1 MCLLVPL
8 WMGLFA
14 IYFHNNLR
22 DYLICANREE
32 FLRYDLDD
40 FWAPTIYE
48 KEGEED
54 VTNLPKFH
62 PYRILILLIC
72 EY

>member
-1 MCLLVPL
+1 MCLLFPL
-8 WMGLFA
+8 WMGLLA

-32 FLRYDLDD
+32 FLRYDLED

-48 KEGEED
+48 KVGEED
-54 VTNLPKFH
+54 LINLPRYH
-62 PYRILILLIC
+62 PYRILLLLLC
-72 EY
+72 EC